1 MEGAAPVI
9 DSRKRYGGGF
19 AIGAGNSVPG
29 YVPVK
34 NYLTAADEALRD
46 EDRFLLIVINIRIAV
61 FTIYV

>member
-46 EDRFLLIVINIRIAV
+46 EDRFLLIG
-61 FTIYV
+61 